1 VKRSGFEC
9 ECERVR
15 EMRWGGVACVG
26 ACCVAAVRSK
36 YEARQDLES
45 WRMNEDMLARRGEAS
60 ISKALMR
67 LMSGR

>member
-1 VKRSGFEC
+1 
-9 ECERVR
+9 
-15 EMRWGGVACVG
+15 VACVG